1 MTMRGPMRDQHT
13 SQLTARFE
21 ALLQANY
28 GRLQRIARSY
38 APAGEHEDLLQEI
51 LAQMW
56 RSLPGFD
63 GRAPAAAWVYRIALN
78 TALGQLR
85 KRYSRPALHAMED
98 EKLRGLAPASIGE
111 PHDPDA
117 LLDAFLARLAP
128 IDRAVLMLALDDQPY
143 AEIARITGL
152 NANAVG
158 IRLNRIKQR
167 FQQDYIEEHP

>member
-1 MTMRGPMRDQHT
+1 MPSQHT
-13 SQLTARFE
+13 SQLTTRFE
-21 ALLQANY
+21 ALLRANY

-38 APAGEHEDLLQEI
+38 APPGEHEDLLQEI

-63 GRAPAAAWVYRIALN
+63 DRAPAAAWVYRIALN

-85 KRYSRPALHAMED
+85 KRYSRPALHAMDD
-98 EKLRGLAPASIGE
+98 ERLLVMAPASIGD
-111 PHDPDA
+111 PRDPDA
-117 LLDAFLARLAP
+117 LLDAFLGRLGP
-128 IDRAVLMLALDDQPY
+128 IDRAVLMLALDDQSY

-152 NANAVG
+152 NPNAVG

-167 FQQDYIEEHP
+167 FQHDYIEEYP